1 MCTAEVIHL
10 LTTKFLR
17 GDQTD
22 VGSVAG
28 VRRLKRALELLAS
41 NVMLE
46 CGELLMAT
54 GVLWTPN
61 ETGEVL
67 TRSDMPLDCPLPR
80 AHRHVITER
89 QTEQKTTIA
98 PGVCFD

>member
-28 VRRLKRALELLAS
+28 VRRLKRALKLLAS

-54 GVLWTPN
+54 GCS
-61 ETGEVL
+61 G
-67 TRSDMPLDCPLPR
+67 
-80 AHRHVITER
+80 HRH
-89 QTEQKTTIA
+89 A
-98 PGVCFD
+98 PRLSATPGSPTRDNRAANGAENDDSARRLL

>member
-61 ETGEVL
+61 ET
-67 TRSDMPLDCPLPR
+67 DMPLDCPLPR

>member
-54 GVLWTPN
+54 GVLWT
-61 ETGEVL
+61 
-67 TRSDMPLDCPLPR
+67 SDMPLDCPLPR

>member
-61 ETGEVL
+61 ETDRGPATPGSP
-67 TRSDMPLDCPLPR
+67 TRDNR
-80 AHRHVITER
+80 AANGAENDDSARR
-89 QTEQKTTIA
+89 LL
-98 PGVCFD
+98 